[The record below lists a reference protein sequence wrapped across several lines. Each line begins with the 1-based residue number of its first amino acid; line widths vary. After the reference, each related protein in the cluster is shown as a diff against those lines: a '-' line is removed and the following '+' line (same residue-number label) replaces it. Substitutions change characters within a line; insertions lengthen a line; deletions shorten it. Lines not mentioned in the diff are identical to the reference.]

1 MAIYF
6 PNSELG
12 EACGESWRITSTFT
26 GDNNIVGGNGNT
38 NWELSDDVYGGT
50 NLDSGSILSESNGI
64 FTFNADFYGYYFINW
79 QHYCYI
85 GNAYSRWNEM
95 ILQVSWNSGSNY
107 DNHGYS
113 VSNIPNS
120 SSSASSGG
128 GSATSVVLASAAT
141 RLRWNISVENN
152 SVTTYGTTNEQM
164 TGFSIHKISEP

>member
-1 MAIYF
+1 
-6 PNSELG
+6 
-12 EACGESWRITSTFT
+12 
-26 GDNNIVGGNGNT
+26 
-38 NWELSDDVYGGT
+38 
-50 NLDSGSILSESNGI
+50 
-64 FTFNADFYGYYFINW
+64 
-79 QHYCYI
+79 
-85 GNAYSRWNEM
+85 M